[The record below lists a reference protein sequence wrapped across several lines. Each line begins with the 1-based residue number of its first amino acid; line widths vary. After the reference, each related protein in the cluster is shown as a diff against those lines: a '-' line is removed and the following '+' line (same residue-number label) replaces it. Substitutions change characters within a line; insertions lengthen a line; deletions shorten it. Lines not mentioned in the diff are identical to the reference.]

1 MNTEE
6 KYSNYSKEDGK
17 ILNKISNYYR
27 LEINNEMNCSK
38 CHTESKY
45 GSNYCKQCGNELFK
59 VVDKN
64 LFNIG
69 EKSKFNINNIKSYAS
84 STNIFITSVS
94 SILILFI
101 LSVIFNGMMDISL
114 GKLGIS
120 ISPLHT
126 MLGMNLGSI
135 NITSSSLIGV
145 GEVSVHLG
153 VISLLIAPIISLVIS
168 NILFMK
174 NKSNTPN
181 ELIINSI
188 GVGIVYALFMAV
200 ISMISKIELNS
211 YDMMNIATLLKVKFA
226 TTSIFINSFLI
237 GFLSTFTIG
246 YKKRIG
252 KENIYI
258 NIFKKVINIFIIG
271 YILVFIIVGILT
283 ISDSTYLYEF
293 GISEYM
299 KYINTGI
306 IVSQLSVYM
315 WGFANLIPMVIGDYT
330 ISIFN
335 IFNSDLFFDTK
346 IIFIIVFILVSLI
359 ILIAGC
365 NLKKNFKNNDKNV
378 LLIFSTMYSFIM
390 VLISMLSKI
399 DVGVGMLTT
408 NANNHNVIT
417 FGLPIIITIIS
428 SFIYSY
434 ILAFIGY
441 KLYNFE

>member
-64 LFNIG
+64 LFNIV

-258 NIFKKVINIFIIG
+258 NIFKKVINIFMIG

-306 IVSQLSVYM
+306 VVSQLSVYM

-335 IFNSDLFFDTK
+335 ILNSNLFFDTK
-346 IIFIIVFILVSLI
+346 LIFIIVFILVSLI

-365 NLKKNFKNNDKNV
+365 NLKKHFKNNDKNV
-378 LLIFSTMYSFIM
+378 LLIFSIMYSFVM
-390 VLISMLSKI
+390 ALISMLSKI
-399 DVGVGMLTT
+399 DVGMGMLTT
-408 NANNHNVIT
+408 NVNNHNVIT